1 MEMKSRYVVNWEKI
15 RRNEKLIIIS
25 TQRVDKVMI

>member
-15 RRNEKLIIIS
+15 RRNEKLTIIS

>member
-1 MEMKSRYVVNWEKI
+1 MEMKSRYVINWEKI
-15 RRNEKLIIIS
+15 RRNEKLAIIS